1 MYHVLMYSYI
11 VAIKNVGPGAGYLD
25 AQKIVLGSNKF
36 QYLLDE
42 FLEQY
47 FKAHTDEKWL
57 LGRQLD
63 DLTYSKFIGVR
74 NRVQT
79 N

>member
-1 MYHVLMYSYI
+1 MHSFV
-11 VAIKNVGPGAGYLD
+11 VEIKNVGPGWGYLD
-25 AQKIVLGSNKF
+25 DQKIVMGSNNH

-47 FKAHTDEKWL
+47 FQTHTDEKWL

-63 DLTYSKFIGVR
+63 DLTSNKSVR
-74 NRVQT
+74 ISNRVQSS
-79 N
+79 